1 MSSYPK
7 KEGSFGRI
15 THDLG
20 VLSVVCI
27 EEGGCVGCY
36 GFGEKALYLSRG
48 FAEEALDA
56 HSILRERP
64 RLVGADDGDS
74 THRLAGVHTA
84 NEVVATHHATH
95 AIGQRETHTHW

>member
-15 THDLG
+15 AHNLG

-27 EEGGCVGCY
+27 EEGRRVGCY

-95 AIGQRETHTHW
+95 AIGK

>member
-1 MSSYPK
+1 M
-7 KEGSFGRI
+7 
-15 THDLG
+15 
-20 VLSVVCI
+20 LSVVCI
-27 EEGGCVGCY
+27 EKGGCIGCY
-36 GFGEKALYLSRG
+36 GFGEKALCISRG

-56 HSILRERP
+56 HSILSERP

-84 NEVVATHHATH
+84 NEVVATHHAAH

>member
-1 MSSYPK
+1 M
-7 KEGSFGRI
+7 
-15 THDLG
+15 L
-20 VLSVVCI
+20 LVVCI
-27 EEGGCVGCY
+27 DEGGRVGCY

-74 THRLAGVHTA
+74 THRLARVHTA

-95 AIGQRETHTHW
+95 AIGK